1 MGQRWHSCKIPA
13 CFNSQAPMEGC
24 MRKGNCAKSPC
35 EYTKLK
41 KKQSPF
47 VCIKTMKNI
56 PDYFKLK
63 LTCSLLSKVEK
74 GTVERSLLHTRP
86 QRSPYSHPM
95 LEPAFFFQFVQ
106 SISCWLQSCSST
118 GCCPKCGA
126 GHVVQVDDLRRLVAH
141 LFQNVY

>member
-1 MGQRWHSCKIPA
+1 MDFLKMGQRWHSCKIPA

-95 LEPAFFFQFVQ
+95 LEPAFFF
-106 SISCWLQSCSST
+106 SSLFSLLVV
-118 GCCPKCGA
+118 GCKAAPPRA
-126 GHVVQVDDLRRLVAH
+126 AV
-141 LFQNVY
+141 QNVVLAMSYR